1 MQGCV
6 HLGRARTLKRH
17 HPFCWHTAQCLA
29 RVSEKAT
36 EIVRPKGSKPQ
47 LAKMVRTMSL
57 CLNDSRIVLADQTP
71 VTNAAQTEMERPAP
85 GGNNSATGSQPQ
97 PAASI
102 ICEPICK
109 SRSLHQYFGGKSNDK
124 GKKHSCF
131 ANRFANYC
139 RSINNLQTGLQI
151 IAAGAW
157 TRKFICRWVPSW
169 AEACPAGLLDAASKL
184 AAQVNL
190 QAWLWLGG

>member
-1 MQGCV
+1 MFLGYCRFLVVFLFPVLFTLSRLLSQILYLFTDFLIPNGIKFQQFCFCVFQGQLVSQFNLQGCV

-47 LAKMVRTMSL
+47 LAKMVRTMRL
-57 CLNDSRIVLADQTP
+57 CLNDSQIVLADQTP

-85 GGNNSATGSQPQ
+85 GGNNSATGSQLQ

-109 SRSLHQYFGGKSNDK
+109 SRGLHQ
-124 GKKHSCF
+124 
-131 ANRFANYC
+131 
-139 RSINNLQTGLQI
+139 
-151 IAAGAW
+151 
-157 TRKFICRWVPSW
+157 
-169 AEACPAGLLDAASKL
+169 
-184 AAQVNL
+184 
-190 QAWLWLGG
+190 